1 LFEAAMR
8 GRAQAAQRDMDA
20 QVALAWQ
27 TAAFTRAAKLKPLK
41 HYLAASRPKSTFQS
55 GDEILAVVKALKAGG
70 ADMTIR
76 RVKRK
81 SKE

>member
-1 LFEAAMR
+1 MR
-8 GRAQAAQRDMDA
+8 GRAQAARRAIDA

-55 GDEILAVVKALKAGG
+55 GSEVLAVVKALQASG

-76 RVKRK
+76 RVARRK
-81 SKE
+81 QKD